1 MSGVY
6 QARTNQKLNFTRI
19 HLDALKKAQESTGW
33 SKHALIESYNESVLF
48 HMVSAYSAFLR
59 EIAEQY
65 RFDAEKITKLKQLV
79 AQMEA
84 QGLEAPE
91 VNELVGLQFNPE
103 SWLHHLLAAYKGCW
117 RAEDHQES
125 AAQAESVSEIH
136 VMQINPNHAED
147 ADIIKEYQSWF
158 EQLGALVERLRG
170 GMQEW

>member
-6 QARTNQKLNFTRI
+6 LTRTNQKLNFIRI
-19 HLDALKKAQESTGW
+19 HLDALKAAQESTGW
-33 SKHALIESYNESVLF
+33 SKHALIDSYNESVLF
-48 HMVSAYSAFLR
+48 HMVSAYSSLLR

-65 RFDAEKITKLKQLV
+65 RFDANRVSKLSQLTE
-79 AQMEA
+79 QMEA

-91 VNELVGLQFNPE
+91 VKELQQLHDDTD

-117 RAEDHQES
+117 RAEDHSQS

-136 VMQINPNHAED
+136 VMQINPDHAED
-147 ADIIKEYQSWF
+147 ADILREYQSWF
-158 EQLGALVERLRG
+158 NQFKMLVERLRT

>member
-6 QARTNQKLNFTRI
+6 LTRTNQKLNFTRI
-19 HLDALKKAQESTGW
+19 HLDALKDAQDSTGW

-48 HMVSAYSAFLR
+48 HMVSAYSSLLR

-65 RFDAEKITKLKQLV
+65 SFEADKISKLSQLV
-79 AQMEA
+79 AQMED

-91 VNELVGLQFNPE
+91 VSELQLLHNNPQ
-103 SWLHHLLAAYKGCW
+103 SWLHHLLASYKACW
-117 RAEDHQES
+117 RAEDHQQS

-136 VMQINPNHAED
+136 VMQINPDHAED
-147 ADIIKEYQSWF
+147 ADIILEYQSWF
-158 EQLGALVERLRG
+158 AEFKLLVERLRA

>member
-6 QARTNQKLNFTRI
+6 LTRTNQKLNFTRI
-19 HLDALKKAQESTGW
+19 HLDALKDAQDSTGW

-48 HMVSAYSAFLR
+48 HMVSAYSSLLR

-65 RFDAEKITKLKQLV
+65 SFEADKISKLSQLV
-79 AQMEA
+79 AQMES

-91 VNELVGLQFNPE
+91 VSELQLLHNNPQ
-103 SWLHHLLAAYKGCW
+103 SWLHHLLAAYKACW
-117 RAEDHQES
+117 RAEDHQQS

-136 VMQINPNHAED
+136 VMQINPDHSED
-147 ADIIKEYQSWF
+147 ADIVREYQDWF
-158 EQLGALVERLRG
+158 AEFKLLVERLRA

>member
-6 QARTNQKLNFTRI
+6 LTRTNQKLNFTRI
-19 HLDALKKAQESTGW
+19 HLDALKGAQESTGW

-48 HMVSAYSAFLR
+48 HMVSAYSSLLR

-65 RFDAEKITKLKQLV
+65 SLDANRITKLSQLV
-79 AQMEA
+79 DQMEA

-91 VNELVGLQFNPE
+91 VSELQQLHNDSG

-117 RAEDHQES
+117 RAEDHQAS
-125 AAQAESVSEIH
+125 AGQAESVSEIH
-136 VMQINPNHAED
+136 VMQINPDHAED
-147 ADIIKEYQSWF
+147 GDIIREYQEWF
-158 EQLGALVERLRG
+158 GQFKALVERLRV

>member
-6 QARTNQKLNFTRI
+6 LTRTNQKLNFTRI
-19 HLDALKKAQESTGW
+19 HLDALKEAQESTDW

-48 HMVSAYSAFLR
+48 HMVSAYSSLLR

-65 RFDAEKITKLKQLV
+65 RFDANRISKLSQLTE
-79 AQMEA
+79 QMEA

-91 VNELVGLQFNPE
+91 IGELQQLQRDAG
-103 SWLHHLLAAYKGCW
+103 SWLHQLLAAYKACW
-117 RAEDHQES
+117 RAEEHQQS
-125 AAQAESVSEIH
+125 QAKAESVSEIH

-147 ADIIKEYQSWF
+147 GDILNEYRHWF
-158 EQLGALVERLRG
+158 NEFKALVERMRY

>member
-6 QARTNQKLNFTRI
+6 LTRTNQKLNFTRI
-19 HLDALKKAQESTGW
+19 HLDALKQAHESSGW

-48 HMVSAYSAFLR
+48 HMTSAYSSLLR

-65 RFDAEKITKLKQLV
+65 SFDAEKISKLKQLV
-79 AQMEA
+79 AQMEE

-91 VNELVGLQFNPE
+91 INELQLLHQNPE
-103 SWLHHLLAAYKGCW
+103 SWLHHLLATYRACW
-117 RAEDHQES
+117 RAEDHEQS
-125 AAQAESVSEIH
+125 AGQAESVSEIH

-147 ADIIKEYQSWF
+147 ADILAEYQNWF
-158 EQLGALVERLRG
+158 AEFKALVERLRA

>member
-6 QARTNQKLNFTRI
+6 LARTNQKLNFTRI
-19 HLDALKKAQESTGW
+19 HLDALKSAQVSTGW
-33 SKHALIESYNESVLF
+33 SKHAQIESYNESVLF
-48 HMVSAYSAFLR
+48 HMVSAYSSFLK

-65 RFDAEKITKLKQLV
+65 RFDAERISKLKELV
-79 AQMEA
+79 EQMEA

-91 VNELVGLQFNPE
+91 VGELQELQYNSH

-117 RAEDHQES
+117 RAEDDQQS

-136 VMQINPNHAED
+136 VMQINPDHAED
-147 ADIIKEYQSWF
+147 GDIIKEYQAW
-158 EQLGALVERLRG
+158 LDKLRALVERLRS